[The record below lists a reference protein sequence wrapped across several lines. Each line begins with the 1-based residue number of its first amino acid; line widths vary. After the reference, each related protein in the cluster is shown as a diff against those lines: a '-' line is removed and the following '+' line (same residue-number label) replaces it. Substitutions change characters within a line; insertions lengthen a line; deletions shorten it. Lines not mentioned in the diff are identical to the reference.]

1 MAEQVANEAEVLR
14 LISGNVAT
22 ARSLSRKAS
31 MDDFREEIDSYYG
44 EDHAIA
50 NRPSGSRRG
59 NDDIS
64 EEDDDD
70 DEITLNTKK
79 TTEKMSNLDV
89 SGKEKKGSGIDFNTR
104 MTKEESRKKDKELD
118 EKLKKRN
125 EDDLFGAAAAD
136 PENTRAPRTR
146 AAQSASKYS
155 GDPNSDDDDEPWNRP
170 TVPLNRVN
178 SASAS
183 SFPVDPLADP
193 FASPMQSDPL
203 SEPTNAPKKAS
214 GTFPPDPLGSGML
227 SQTTANVIQL
237 PVVVLSGLL
246 SVIFV
251 RLSFRYHIW
260 ETPLMAT

>member
-14 LISGNVAT
+14 LISGNIAT

-31 MDDFREEIDSYYG
+31 MDDFQDEVDAYYG
-44 EDHAIA
+44 EDHSVV
-50 NRPSGSRRG
+50 NRPIGGSRRG
-59 NDDIS
+59 NDYSSDDD
-64 EEDDDD
+64 DDDD
-70 DEITLNTKK
+70 DEITIK
-79 TTEKMSNLDV
+79 TREKMSHLKV
-89 SGKEKKGSGIDFNTR
+89 SGKEKKGSDIDVNAR
-104 MTKEESRKKDKELD
+104 MTKEERSKKDKELD

-146 AAQSASKYS
+146 AAQSASKYR
-155 GDPNSDDDDEPWNRP
+155 GDPNADDDDEPWNRP
-170 TVPLNRVN
+170 TVPLN

-193 FASPMQSDPL
+193 FASPMQS
-203 SEPTNAPKKAS
+203 EPTNAPKKAS
-214 GTFPPDPLGSGML
+214 GTFPPDPLAGSGML

-237 PVVVLSGLL
+237 PVVVLSVLL
-246 SVIFV
+246 TLIVV